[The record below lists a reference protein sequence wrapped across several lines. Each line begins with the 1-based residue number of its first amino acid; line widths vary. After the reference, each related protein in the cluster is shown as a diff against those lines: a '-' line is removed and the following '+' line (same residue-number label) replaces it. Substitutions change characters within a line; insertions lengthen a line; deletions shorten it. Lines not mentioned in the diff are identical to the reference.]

1 VSAIVVTHPELWSI
15 ETLQLKCAGG
25 RLLQSHAIQV
35 GDLRYDASNWGP
47 IGQIGN

>member
-1 VSAIVVTHPELWSI
+1 
-15 ETLQLKCAGG
+15 
-25 RLLQSHAIQV
+25 LQSHAIQV